1 MKVSA
6 VALAY
11 PTLVHVSSCPHHIP
25 RVIPLVPISLS
36 PFHQYPSPI
45 LIHLLC
51 NCTPLPAVQY
61 STVKVLSI
69 QYPLSTILSAAAYNL
84 QSKPYS
90 RGTLESTSESN
101 LHNPISLP
109 QWVTLL
115 LFHNV
120 FHFIPDGRRRGVS
133 IVEESHAGWFRVM
146 FSKLHILFNACQ
158 YELS

>member
-61 STVKVLSI
+61 STVQLKYYLSNI
-69 QYPLSTILSAAAYNL
+69 HYPPSSQQLLTIYNLSHTPEVHLNPLPKATCIILSPFLN
-84 QSKPYS
+84 
-90 RGTLESTSESN
+90 G
-101 LHNPISLP
+101 
-109 QWVTLL
+109 L
-115 LFHNV
+115 LFCSSIMYSISYQMEEEEV
-120 FHFIPDGRRRGVS
+120 FP
-133 IVEESHAGWFRVM
+133 
-146 FSKLHILFNACQ
+146 
-158 YELS
+158 